1 MSSPKR
7 PPEPQA
13 GGESHKLLLVEDDKA
28 LRTLLRTTLIK
39 EGYDVVEAADRR
51 EGLALL
57 EEHPNIA
64 VAIIDLGLPPVE
76 HTTLEGLELVRSI
89 TAEAAQVKTIVLTGQ
104 DEEKSAFEAIREG
117 AFDFLSKP
125 AATEAILG
133 AVRRAL
139 LFHREE
145 KALQDSGVAR
155 LQFSARY
162 ADGLKVV
169 REEVEEKLVRKV
181 LRETGFNVYRS
192 AEMLG
197 LKRESIY
204 YFMKKFGITRDD
216 Q

>member
-7 PPEPQA
+7 QPDPQP
-13 GGESHKLLLVEDDKA
+13 GGENHKLLLVEDDKA

-39 EGYDVVEAADRR
+39 EGYAVVEAADRR

-57 EEHPNIA
+57 EEHPDIA
-64 VAIIDLGLPPVE
+64 VAIIDLGLPPVQ

-125 AATEAILG
+125 AATEVILG

-139 LFHREE
+139 LFHRKE

-169 REEVEEKLVRKV
+169 REEVEEKLVRQV

-197 LKRESIY
+197 LKRESVY